1 MEEQKE
7 KMNNEE
13 TLHEKI
19 NKEVE
24 NKINSIIKQG
34 IKPENIE
41 NLYKLVDIHKDIAN
55 EQYWLKEGGQDM
67 RYRYGNDRQYS
78 EYGNYGEYREGYGAR
93 GRGRERD
100 SQGRF
105 KGGRGSG
112 RYRGHET
119 LDDMYEMYGEYQEGR
134 EEYGRGNYGAK
145 SATIKSLEYM
155 MESVVE
161 FIEMLNEE
169 ASSPE
174 EMEIIKK
181 YTRKISEM

>member
-93 GRGRERD
+93 GRERD

-105 KGGRGSG
+105 RTGRENG
-112 RYRGHET
+112 RYRGE
-119 LDDMYEMYGEYQEGR
+119 EMLEEMSYHYGNYSEGR
-134 EEYGRGNYGAK
+134 EQYGGDSETLK
-145 SATIKSLEYM
+145 SFKYMLKSFKDYYKHLK
-155 MESVVE
+155 
-161 FIEMLNEE
+161 EE
-169 ASSPE
+169 ASSQE
-174 EMEIIKK
+174 EVRMLEEVA
-181 YTRKISEM
+181 REISEM